1 MIPKVKRVLVIDDD
15 PDILTLLKETLE
27 ANHFECHVAASPQEG
42 LETAIASKPHLIL
55 LDLMLPGMSG
65 FGFMREL
72 KKHKELAA
80 TPIVV
85 LTALSDEEIAEES
98 LSLGAKGYLSKAC
111 NAKELVTMVQ
121 AYSD

>member
-1 MIPKVKRVLVIDDD
+1 MKRVLVIDDD

-42 LETAIASKPHLIL
+42 LETAIANKPHLIL

>member
-1 MIPKVKRVLVIDDD
+1 MIPKTKKVLVIDDD
-15 PDILTLLKETLE
+15 TDVLVLLKETLE
-27 ANHFECHVAASPQEG
+27 SNHFECDTAISPTEG
-42 LETAIASKPHLIL
+42 LEKALSSKPHLII

-65 FGFMREL
+65 FGFLREL
-72 KKHKELAA
+72 KKHKDLLK
-80 TPIVV
+80 TPVVV
-85 LTALSDEEIAEES
+85 LTALSDQEIAEES